1 MTPAGGRRRVL
12 VVTTWFPSSD
22 IPTQAP
28 FNLKHAEAISTRSD
42 VTVVHVRLLRAMEPR
57 RERYAGVSVIR
68 AGLDPRRP
76 LAAAATILAVR
87 RLARQADLVHS
98 MAFSSALV
106 TALATAFTRTSWV
119 HTEHWNGVV
128 KPASVSRA
136 WVALAGLRW
145 VLRLPGWLTGVT
157 TQLSSTLASF
167 GSTSTTSVVPCV
179 VQNPLPVRESTR
191 GGPLRL
197 VAVGGLVE
205 RKRPMLALQTLA
217 WLVGAGEDVVISW
230 VGDGPLRGAIEAEAG
245 RLGLQ
250 GRFTITGFVNPD
262 DVFAHLDD
270 AQLFFLPTEQENF
283 FTSAA
288 EALSAGRP
296 VVAPRVGGFEDYAQP
311 ANSVLVDVATPESL
325 GAAILVARDRFAGVP
340 ADQIAAPIRERFSL
354 ERVAAQFEEIYE
366 AVAPRVPRVPRAPWS
381 LRVLRVLR
389 APWSRRA
396 PRVLRVLRGLRARW
410 APRTR
415 ASGEGRQ

>member
-1 MTPAGGRRRVL
+1 VTPGSRRRRVL
-12 VVTTWFPSSD
+12 VVTTWFPSCD

-28 FNLKHAEAISTRSD
+28 FNLKHVEAISARND
-42 VTVVHVRLLRAMEPR
+42 VTVVHVRLLSAMKPR

-68 AGLDPRRP
+68 AGVDPRRP
-76 LAAAATILAVR
+76 INAVSTLLAVR

-106 TALATAFTRTSWV
+106 TALATAFTRTNWV

-128 KPASVSRA
+128 NPASVSRA
-136 WVALAGLRW
+136 WVALAGLRT
-145 VLRLPGWLTGVT
+145 VLRLPDWLTGVT

-167 GSTSTTSVVPCV
+167 GSTWTTSVVPCV
-179 VQNPLPVRESTR
+179 VQNPLPVRESIR

-217 WLVGAGEDVVISW
+217 WLVGTGEDVVISW
-230 VGDGPLRGAIEAEAG
+230 VGDGPLRGAIEAEA
-245 RLGLQ
+245 RSIGLQ
-250 GRFTITGFVNPD
+250 DRFTITGFVNPD
-262 DVFAHLDD
+262 DVFAHLDE

-311 ANSVLVDVATPESL
+311 ANSVLVDIATPESL
-325 GAAILVARDRFAGVP
+325 GTAIRTARDRFASVS
-340 ADQIAAPIRERFSL
+340 AEQIAAPIRERFSL
-354 ERVAAQFEEIYE
+354 ERIGAQFEDIYE
-366 AVAPRVPRVPRAPWS
+366 AVARPSPRSPRK
-381 LRVLRVLR
+381 
-389 APWSRRA
+389 
-396 PRVLRVLRGLRARW
+396 RAR
-410 APRTR
+410 R
-415 ASGEGRQ
+415 SGEGRQ

>member
-1 MTPAGGRRRVL
+1 ML
-12 VVTTWFPSSD
+12 VVTTWFPSDD

-28 FNLKHAEAISTRSD
+28 FNLKHVEAIAIRNA
-42 VTVVHVRLLRAMEPR
+42 VTVVHVRLLASFPPR
-57 RERYAGVSVIR
+57 RESYAGVSVIR

-76 LAAAATILAVR
+76 IRAAATILAVR

-106 TALATAFTRTSWV
+106 TALATAFARGSWV

-128 KPASVSRA
+128 NPASVSRA
-136 WVALAGLRW
+136 WVSLAWLRR
-145 VLRLPGWLTGVT
+145 VLRRADWLTGVT
-157 TQLSSTLASF
+157 TQLSSTLAEF
-167 GSTSTTSVVPCV
+167 GRESTTSVVPCV
-179 VQNPLPVRESTR
+179 VQNPLEVHESAR

-205 RKRPMLALQTLA
+205 RKRPLLALQTLA
-217 WLVGAGEDVVISW
+217 WLVGRGEDVVVSW
-230 VGDGPLRGAIEAEAG
+230 VGDGPLRGAIEAEAR
-245 RLGLQ
+245 RLGLES
-250 GRFTITGFVNPD
+250 RFVVTGFVNPD

-311 ANSVLVDVATPESL
+311 ANSVLVDTATPESL
-325 GAAILVARDRFAGVP
+325 GTAILEARDRFAHVP
-340 ADQIAAPIRERFSL
+340 AEQIAAPIRERFSL
-354 ERVAAQFEEIYE
+354 ERIGAQFEEIYE
-366 AVAPRVPRVPRAPWS
+366 AVAPR
-381 LRVLRVLR
+381 
-389 APWSRRA
+389 A
-396 PRVLRVLRGLRARW
+396 PRN
-410 APRTR
+410 
-415 ASGEGRQ
+415 GEGAR